1 MATISAVVAPAGDV
15 AALAPP
21 AAAATITSEKDAPTV
36 PDGSCSEDL
45 YVDDENSN
53 ETSRALPGA
62 TTSFDG
68 VSCDQGLNP
77 HSLRG
82 SADSLIDAVAATRA
96 GIGALRYDTVVHYS
110 SVMKF
115 LHVFIVNSL
124 CIRPSLLYSC

>member
-115 LHVFIVNSL
+115 LQVFIVNSL